1 MNQSIEFTIVVET
14 HTFSEGG
21 DWDRFRESLRSACSI
36 AAEGNGEVVV
46 TDVSGLPELEIFLQ
60 REFPQL
66 RRINAAGAGYDEAK
80 MLAAHS
86 AQGKFVLYLDGDC
99 IPQPRWHQHML
110 SALRSSK
117 TGACGGYTR
126 YDGGF
131 FAAICSVMDFGFFY
145 PVIPKDLKCYASNNC
160 GFTKEALEK
169 VPMGESKLRCGCY
182 YHAQHLMRKSVAIQL
197 VPEAKVLHEMQPI
210 IRERTRQ
217 GYDTVA
223 ACWQDPELPE
233 ARWLRAGIFS
243 LPLFYTM
250 QVALDWKR
258 VWVGRNDLNL
268 AFWQVAL
275 SFPLFALLRILD
287 AIGMLRAFIVGREE
301 TAWGGFLLKRR
312 SL

>member
-1 MNQSIEFTIVVET
+1 MSQSIEFTIVVET

-21 DWDRFRESLRSACSI
+21 DWDRFRESLRSASSI
-36 AAEGNGEVVV
+36 AAKGNGEVIL
-46 TDVSGLPELEIFLQ
+46 TDVSDLPELVTFLH
-60 REFPQL
+60 REFPHL
-66 RRINAAGAGYDEAK
+66 RRIDAARAGYDEAK
-80 MLAAHS
+80 MLAANS
-86 AQGKFVLYLDGDC
+86 AQGQYILYLDGDC
-99 IPQPRWHQHML
+99 IPEPGWHQHML
-110 SALRSSK
+110 NALRRSK
-117 TGACGGYTR
+117 SGACGGYTR

-145 PVIPKDLKCYASNNC
+145 PVIAKDLKCYASNNC

-169 VPMGESKLRCGCY
+169 VPMGESKLRCGCF
-182 YHAQHLMRKSVAIQL
+182 YHAQHLLRKSMAIQL

-243 LPLFYTM
+243 LPLFYGM

-258 VWVGRNDLNL
+258 VWSGRKDLQL
-268 AFWQVAL
+268 SLFQVVL
-275 SFPLFALLRILD
+275 SFPLFALLRVLD
-287 AIGMLRAFIVGREE
+287 AIGMMRAFILGRQEL
-301 TAWGGFLLKRR
+301 AWGGFLLKRR
-312 SL
+312 SS